1 MKCDGCG
8 GKMHRGTITWD
19 KCFAMFQPAIV
30 WYCYECERAFVTY
43 EDEGEDN
50 DEN

>member
-19 KCFAMFQPAIV
+19 DDLEPSTIY
-30 WYCYECERAFVTY
+30 YCDVCEIKFI
-43 EDEGEDN
+43 GEWGDD